1 MVLEFI
7 LLLIAGYLLGSI
19 HAGYLLPKWF
29 YHIDIRQHGTGK
41 IGASNVMRVTSKW
54 LAIPVTLCDI
64 GKGALAVW
72 LAQLAGLE
80 GWAQVTVGL
89 AAIIGHNWP
98 VFLNF
103 KGGRGIFTSLGV
115 ITTISPWIGLIVLVL
130 TYMFA
135 PIKQVA
141 FGVFLG
147 LFSLPFLSWF
157 LYQPFVVEDRLGVT
171 LGFIGLALIAY
182 ITRLIVPRT
191 ALSRETPAV
200 ELFFN
205 RLMLDRDIRDA
216 KAWVNQK
223 KGDNR
228 STKWKV

>member
-7 LLLIAGYLLGSI
+7 LLLITGYLLGSI

-54 LAIPVTLCDI
+54 LAIPVTLCDV

-80 GWAQVTVGL
+80 AVFQVTVGL

-115 ITTISPWIGLIVLVL
+115 ITMMSPWIGLIMLVVPYL
-130 TYMFA
+130 FA
-135 PIKQVA
+135 PVKQVA
-141 FGVFLG
+141 FGVFLVV
-147 LFSLPFLSWF
+147 FSLPFLSWF
-157 LYQPFVVEDRLGVT
+157 LYQPFGVEDRLGVT
-171 LGFIGLALIAY
+171 LGFIALALIVFG
-182 ITRLIVPRT
+182 TRVIAPRT
-191 ALSRETPAV
+191 PLSKSTPAV
-200 ELFFN
+200 ELLFN
-205 RLMLDRDIRDA
+205 RLFLDRDIRDA
-216 KAWVNQK
+216 KAWVSQK
-223 KGDNR
+223 RGEN
-228 STKWKV
+228 

>member
-54 LAIPVTLCDI
+54 LAIPVMLCDV

-72 LAQLAGLE
+72 LAQLVGLE
-80 GWAQVTVGL
+80 AGFQVTVGL

-98 VFLNF
+98 VFLKF

-115 ITTISPWIGLIVLVL
+115 ITMMSPWIGLIMLVVPYL
-130 TYMFA
+130 FA
-135 PIKQVA
+135 PVKQVA
-141 FGVFLG
+141 LGVFLVV
-147 LFSLPFLSWF
+147 FSLPFLSWF
-157 LYQPFVVEDRLGVT
+157 LYEPFGVEDRLGVT
-171 LGFIGLALIAY
+171 LGFIALALIVFG
-182 ITRLIVPRT
+182 TRVIAPRT
-191 ALSRETPAV
+191 SLSKSTPAV

-205 RLMLDRDIRDA
+205 RLFLDRDIRDA
-216 KAWVNQK
+216 KAWVSQK
-223 KGDNR
+223 KGDN
-228 STKWKV
+228 

>member
-1 MVLEFI
+1 MVLEYI

-29 YHIDIRQHGTGK
+29 YNIDIRQHGTGK

-54 LAIPVTLCDI
+54 LAIPVMLCDV

-72 LAQLAGLE
+72 LSQLAGLE
-80 GWAQVTVGL
+80 AAAQVTIGL

-98 VFLNF
+98 VFLKF

-115 ITTISPWIGLIVLVL
+115 ITMISPWIGLIMLVVPYL
-130 TYMFA
+130 FA
-135 PIKQVA
+135 PVKQVA
-141 FGVFLG
+141 FGVFLVV
-147 LFSLPFLSWF
+147 FSLPFQSWF
-157 LYQPFVVEDRLGVT
+157 LYEPFGVEDRLGVT
-171 LGFIGLALIAY
+171 LGFTALALIVFG
-182 ITRLIVPRT
+182 TRVIAPRT
-191 ALSRETPAV
+191 PLSKSTPAV

-205 RLMLDRDIRDA
+205 RLFLDRDIRDA

-223 KGDNR
+223 RGEN
-228 STKWKV
+228 

>member
-1 MVLEFI
+1 MVLEYI
-7 LLLIAGYLLGSI
+7 LLLVAGYLLGSV

-29 YHIDIRQHGTGK
+29 YHIDIREHGTGK

-72 LAQLAGLE
+72 LAQLVGLE
-80 GWAQVTVGL
+80 GGAQVTVGL

-115 ITTISPWIGLIVLVL
+115 ITMISPWIGLIMLVVPYL
-130 TYMFA
+130 FA
-135 PIKQVA
+135 PFRQVA
-141 FGVFLG
+141 FGVFLV

-157 LYQPFVVEDRLGVT
+157 LYQPFGVEDRLGVT
-171 LGFIGLALIAY
+171 LGFVALALIAFF
-182 ITRLIVPRT
+182 TRLIVPRT
-191 ALSRETPAV
+191 ELSSKTPAV

-205 RLMLDRDIRDA
+205 RLFLDRDIRDA
-216 KAWVNQK
+216 KAWVNRK

-228 STKWKV
+228 SA

>member
-7 LLLIAGYLLGSI
+7 LLLITGYLLGSI

-54 LAIPVTLCDI
+54 LAIPVMLCDV

-80 GWAQVTVGL
+80 PFFQVTVGL

-115 ITTISPWIGLIVLVL
+115 ITMMSPWIGLIMLVVPYL
-130 TYMFA
+130 FA
-135 PIKQVA
+135 PVKQVA
-141 FGVFLG
+141 FGVFLVV
-147 LFSLPFLSWF
+147 FSLPFLSWF
-157 LYQPFVVEDRLGVT
+157 LYQPFGVEDRLGVT
-171 LGFIGLALIAY
+171 LGFIGL
-182 ITRLIVPRT
+182 TLIVFGTRVIAPRT
-191 ALSRETPAV
+191 PLSKSTPLP
-200 ELFFN
+200 ELVFN
-205 RLMLDRDIRDA
+205 RLIHDRDISDA
-216 KAWVNQK
+216 QAWISQK
-223 KGDNR
+223 KGEN
-228 STKWKV
+228 

>member
-1 MVLEFI
+1 MVLTYI
-7 LLLIAGYLLGSI
+7 LLLIAGYLLGSV

-29 YHIDIRQHGTGK
+29 YHIDIREHGTGK

-115 ITTISPWIGLIVLVL
+115 ITMISPWIGLIMLVVPYL
-130 TYMFA
+130 LA
-135 PIKQVA
+135 PVKQVA
-141 FGVFLG
+141 FGVFLV

-157 LYQPFVVEDRLGVT
+157 LYQPFGVEDRLGVT
-171 LGFIGLALIAY
+171 LGFAGLSLIAFF
-182 ITRLIVPRT
+182 TRVVTPRT
-191 ALSRETPAV
+191 PLSKTTPIV

-205 RLMLDRDIRDA
+205 RLFLDRDIRDA
-216 KAWVNQK
+216 KAWLNQK
-223 KGDNR
+223 KGDN
-228 STKWKV
+228 

>member
-1 MVLEFI
+1 MTLEFI

-29 YHIDIRQHGTGK
+29 YHIDIREHGTGK

-54 LAIPVTLCDI
+54 MAIPVTLCDV

-72 LAQLAGLE
+72 LAQLIGL
-80 GWAQVTVGL
+80 GAAAQITVGF
-89 AAIIGHNWP
+89 AAVIGHNWP

-103 KGGRGIFTSLGV
+103 KGGRGVFTSLGV
-115 ITTISPWIGLIVLVL
+115 ITMISPWTGLIMLVGPYL
-130 TYMFA
+130 FA

-141 FGVFLG
+141 VGVFL
-147 LFSLPFLSWF
+147 LFFSLPFLSWF
-157 LYQPFVVEDRLGVT
+157 LYEPLGIGIEDRLPIT
-171 LGFIGLALIAY
+171 LGFIVLSMLAYLR
-182 ITRLIVPRT
+182 RLITPHT
-191 ALSRETPAV
+191 PLSQDTSTG

-205 RLMLDRDIRDA
+205 RLIFDRDIRDA

-223 KGDNR
+223 SGDK
-228 STKWKV
+228 S